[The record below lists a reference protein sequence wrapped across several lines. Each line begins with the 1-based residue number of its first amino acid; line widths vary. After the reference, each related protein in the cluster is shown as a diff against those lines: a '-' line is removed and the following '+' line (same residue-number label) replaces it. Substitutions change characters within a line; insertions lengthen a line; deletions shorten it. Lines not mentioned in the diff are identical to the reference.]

1 LQKNFGMIWKL
12 LIPIPRY
19 YIHIVKKKIETSNLE
34 EYIDRKKKDILNNVM
49 DKGNLKKEEA
59 KNVILS
65 TNVEDIRHK

>member
-1 LQKNFGMIWKL
+1 
-12 LIPIPRY
+12 LIG
-19 YIHIVKKKIETSNLE
+19 
-34 EYIDRKKKDILNNVM
+34 KKKDILNNVM